1 MNESKLNKTK
11 EHSIL
16 DTNTKRKVVKFNH
29 AINIYTYNNI
39 ALFKGDTYP
48 YRGIFKRCGGEF
60 SKKDYGYLIP
70 LNRVSEAKLQI
81 VKFVESL
88 MCYKKDENLDISHIE
103 KSFVNENFDN
113 YTDTIDTINKSN
125 IMNIDD

>member
-1 MNESKLNKTK
+1 MDEIKLNKTK
-11 EHSIL
+11 GNNSLE
-16 DTNTKRKVVKFNH
+16 TNPKRKIVKFNH
-29 AINIYTYNNI
+29 AINVYTYNNI

-81 VKFVESL
+81 IKFVESL
-88 MCYKKDENLDISHIE
+88 MCYKKDENLDISHME
-103 KSFVNENFDN
+103 NAFVNENFDN
-113 YTDTIDTINKSN
+113 YTNSIDSINRSN
-125 IMNIDD
+125 IMAIDD

>member
-1 MNESKLNKTK
+1 MDEPKLNKT
-11 EHSIL
+11 EGNNIL
-16 DTNTKRKVVKFNH
+16 EKNQKRKIVKFNH

-60 SKKDYGYLIP
+60 SKKNYGYLIP

-81 VKFVESL
+81 IKFVESL
-88 MCYKKDENLDISHIE
+88 MCYKKDENLDISHME
-103 KSFVNENFDN
+103 NVFVNENFDN
-113 YTDTIDTINKSN
+113 YADTIDSINSSN
-125 IMNIDD
+125 IMDIDN